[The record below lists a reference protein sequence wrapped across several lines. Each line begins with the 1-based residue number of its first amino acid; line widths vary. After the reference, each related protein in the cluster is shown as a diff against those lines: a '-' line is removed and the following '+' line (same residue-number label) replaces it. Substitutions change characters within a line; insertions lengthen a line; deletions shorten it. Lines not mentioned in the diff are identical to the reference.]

1 MGGIVM
7 KKICDMY
14 PNTYELQVIKR
25 KRKPTLKILTQ
36 EKKKLLLSQEPMVH
50 STQGRVCC
58 SILVVFVRPFSDK
71 EYTLEC
77 EKGLR

>member
-36 EKKKLLLSQEPMVH
+36 EKKNYFSLRNQWCIAPKDVY
-50 STQGRVCC
+50 VA
-58 SILVVFVRPFSDK
+58 VF
-71 EYTLEC
+71 
-77 EKGLR
+77 